1 MSLLKS
7 LNVLVVDDSLI
18 TIKKLSQLLEGI
30 GHNVIAHAR
39 TGQEALEQYKL
50 TKPDLVTMDITMPG
64 MSGIEVTK
72 IIIEEDPNALII
84 MVTSHGQEQM
94 VIESIEVGAKG
105 YILKPIKSDQLKE
118 AIEKVYEKYG
128 DLN

>member
-1 MSLLKS
+1 MKS
-7 LNVLVVDDSLI
+7 LNILVVDDSLI
-18 TIKKLSQLLEGI
+18 TIKKLTQMLQGI
-30 GHNVIAHAR
+30 GHTVIAHAR

-64 MSGIEVTK
+64 MNGIEVTK
-72 IIIEEDPNALII
+72 IIIGEDPKALII

-94 VIESIEVGAKG
+94 VVDSIEVGAKG
-105 YILKPIKSDQLKE
+105 YILKPIKSDQLQE

-128 DLN
+128 ELN

>member
-1 MSLLKS
+1 MKS
-7 LNVLVVDDSLI
+7 LNILVVDDSLI
-18 TIKKLSQLLEGI
+18 TIKKLTQLLEKI

-39 TGQEALEQYKL
+39 TGQEALEQYNL

-94 VIESIEVGAKG
+94 VIDSIDVGAKG
-105 YILKPIKSDQLKE
+105 YILKPIKSDQLQE

>member
-1 MSLLKS
+1 MKS
-7 LNVLVVDDSLI
+7 LNILVVDDSLI
-18 TIKKLSQLLEGI
+18 TIKKLTQLLEKI

-39 TGQEALEQYKL
+39 TGHEAIEQYKL

-64 MSGIEVTK
+64 MNGIEVTK

-94 VIESIEVGAKG
+94 VVDSIEVGAKG
-105 YILKPIKSDQLKE
+105 YILKPIKSDQLQE

-128 DLN
+128 ELN

>member
-1 MSLLKS
+1 MKS
-7 LNVLVVDDSLI
+7 LNILVVDDSLI
-18 TIKKLSQLLEGI
+18 TIKKLTQLLEKI

-39 TGQEALEQYKL
+39 TGQEAIEQYKL

-64 MSGIEVTK
+64 MNGIEVTK

-94 VIESIEVGAKG
+94 VVDSIEVGAKG
-105 YILKPIKSDQLKE
+105 YILKPIKSDQLQE

-128 DLN
+128 ELN

>member
-1 MSLLKS
+1 VILLKS
-7 LNVLVVDDSLI
+7 LNILVVDDSLI
-18 TIKKLSQLLEGI
+18 TIKKLTQLLEKI

-39 TGQEALEQYKL
+39 TGQEAIEQYKL

-64 MSGIEVTK
+64 MNGIEVTK

-94 VIESIEVGAKG
+94 VVDSIEVGAKG
-105 YILKPIKSDQLKE
+105 YILKPIKSDQLQE

-128 DLN
+128 ELN

>member
-1 MSLLKS
+1 MKS
-7 LNVLVVDDSLI
+7 LNILVVDDSLI
-18 TIKKLSQLLEGI
+18 TIKKLTQMLEGI

-64 MSGIEVTK
+64 MNGIEVTK

-94 VIESIEVGAKG
+94 VVDSIEVGAKG
-105 YILKPIKSDQLKE
+105 YILKPIKSDQLQE
-118 AIEKVYEKYG
+118 AIEKVYKKYG
-128 DLN
+128 ELN